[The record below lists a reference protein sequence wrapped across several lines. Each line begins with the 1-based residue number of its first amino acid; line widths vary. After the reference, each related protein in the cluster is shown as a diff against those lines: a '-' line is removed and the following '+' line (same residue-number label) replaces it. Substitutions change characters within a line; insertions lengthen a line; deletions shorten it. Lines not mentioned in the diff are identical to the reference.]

1 MNNNEFID
9 TLILSGRTNNINEWD
24 RIKDYNI
31 NLYKLYKEFIK
42 LKHVPESNIIIMIE
56 LMYNNNIDED
66 NMLYVCKYWNKLSSI
81 FFIDE
86 DDLSAWACERGVIIN
101 KIYKSNNTDFRTNL
115 NNHDNFTQG
124 YFCVKLGSRYFN
136 LFSNGVLYNK
146 DNNLERLTKVEY
158 IEFVYDSNKYIIHRK
173 YRERE
178 YKNSKDNL
186 KIWVR

>member
-1 MNNNEFID
+1 MNNDEFID
-9 TLILSGRTNNINEWD
+9 TLILSGRTNNIDEWD

-136 LFSNGVLYNK
+136 LFGKSLFKITVVLNK
-146 DNNLERLTKVEY
+146 YKNKERRSRLYESRIFLFKSRET
-158 IEFVYDSNKYIIHRK
+158 SNKTK
-173 YRERE
+173 
-178 YKNSKDNL
+178 
-186 KIWVR
+186 